1 MNNNVKRLKY
11 WELATD
17 MATQWPG
24 WKVDTTPLVVGDLD
38 SLGVIQGQTLQVT
51 AVSRREKL
59 RLACYAQFE
68 VPCSACSL
76 NNQEISGVE

>member
-1 MNNNVKRLKY
+1 MKRLKY

-17 MATQWPG
+17 MATQSPG
-24 WKVDTTPLVVGDLD
+24 WKVDTTPLVVIDLD
-38 SLGVIQGQTLQVT
+38 SLGGQTLQVT